1 MRRMAWQ
8 QQARCREYD
17 PDLFFAVG
25 ARAERRA
32 KTICGRCDVR
42 QECLAFAIASKTDF
56 GVWGGLSGKERR
68 RVEHPAA
75 SRPWPALSPAPAA
88 AAL

>member
-1 MRRMAWQ
+1 MRAMAWQ

-42 QECLAFAIASKTDF
+42 EQCLAFAIESKTDF

-68 RVEHPAA
+68 RANDPAV
-75 SRPWPALSPAPAA
+75 PGGWPILAPAA
-88 AAL
+88 VAVAQ